1 MKISVQCNPNIKET
15 EVTVICQSLNQD
27 IKEMLSYIALMDNTI
42 SGIRG
47 EETFFIPLSD
57 ILYFETVDRK
67 VFIYTATDTFETAAK
82 MYQLEEKL
90 INTPFVRISKS
101 LIANLK
107 KVYSIKPEKNSRMCI
122 TLSNGEKLIVSRQYL
137 NDIKEKL
144 GVK

>member
-1 MKISVQCNPNIKET
+1 
-15 EVTVICQSLNQD
+15 
-27 IKEMLSYIALMDNTI
+27 
-42 SGIRG
+42 
-47 EETFFIPLSD
+47 
-57 ILYFETVDRK
+57 
-67 VFIYTATDTFETAAK
+67 

-90 INTPFVRISKS
+90 VNTPFVRISKS

-107 KVYSIKPEKNSRMCI
+107 KIYSIKSEKNSRMCI